1 MVQRLALLLL
11 LIGTSTGLA
20 QERAG
25 TADPRGRE
33 LATGLCADCHA
44 VGRADV
50 SPHLAAPAFRNLD
63 RRVDL
68 DTFVDRL
75 RDGLIGGHPDMPV
88 FHFTREDANSLARYL
103 KSIAAQ

>member
-1 MVQRLALLLL
+1 M
-11 LIGTSTGLA
+11 
-20 QERAG
+20 
-25 TADPRGRE
+25 
-33 LATGLCADCHA
+33 
-44 VGRADV
+44 
-50 SPHLAAPAFRNLD
+50 SPHLAAPPFRNLD

-88 FHFTREDANSLARYL
+88 FRFAREDAQALVRYL